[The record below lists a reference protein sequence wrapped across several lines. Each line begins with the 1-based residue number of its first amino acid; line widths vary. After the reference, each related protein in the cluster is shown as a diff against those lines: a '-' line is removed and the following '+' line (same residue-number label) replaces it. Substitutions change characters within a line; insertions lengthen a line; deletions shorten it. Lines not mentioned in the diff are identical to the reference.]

1 MSRPAFAYKVL
12 TSDEAAELQQGCF
25 AGSAVDRTDGYIHLS
40 AADQLTGTVDKHYAG
55 RVGLWV
61 ACVDLTALGEAV
73 RWEESRGGA
82 LFPHLYAS
90 LPLGAVVA
98 LAPLE
103 RAADGRVKAPFPDE

>member
-1 MSRPAFAYKVL
+1 MSAPTAFKVL
-12 TSDEAAELQQGCF
+12 THQQW
-25 AGSAVDRTDGYIHLS
+25 VDFERERVFRGAPVDIADGYIHLS

-103 RAADGRVKAPFPDE
+103 RAADGRVKAPFPGE